1 MSVNEIWDGI
11 IMKTRRNFLK
21 LAALMPLT
29 AGFPLTASSTTPFSG
44 KFIVTVQARGA
55 WDVTCFCDPKT
66 NQTGEPAITNWS
78 NSGEVEEIGNIRFAP
93 FAKNQE
99 FFQKHAKKML
109 VINGVDSQTNSH
121 SIGETVN
128 WSGRTAT
135 GFPTLTAMYSAEMA
149 PSLPLSYMSFGSFSP
164 TEKLIRATQLGDLGQ
179 IGELL
184 KPNVGFDRPVVDEEL
199 WSLIRTFH
207 ANDSRAALSS
217 PTLLA
222 GNRSAHEA
230 YLSSLQAM
238 ESLVEFGAKLPSY
251 NELAPR
257 GEYGALKMQAQFAVL
272 GFKYGVSA
280 SADLSL
286 GGFDTHV
293 DNDSLQTSRL
303 AELTDGI
310 DYLWD
315 AAEEAGIA
323 DRLLV
328 IVGSDFS
335 RTPYYNSGAGKDHWP
350 VGSYI
355 IMEKGVGYTNKVV
368 AGTDELQNPRA
379 VDPATLEP
387 SNFGT
392 KILASHVH
400 DSLRDY
406 IGLSS
411 SILTGGFP
419 LNSAEKFNFFE

>member
-1 MSVNEIWDGI
+1 MT
-11 IMKTRRNFLK
+11 TRRSFLK
-21 LAALMPLT
+21 FSSFMPFL
-29 AGFPLTASSTTPFSG
+29 AGFPISARAATTFDG
-44 KFIVTVQARGA
+44 KYVVTVQARGA
-55 WDVTCFCDPKT
+55 WDVTLFCDPKI
-66 NQTGEPAITNWS
+66 NQYGEPIITNWS
-78 NSGEVEEIGNIRFAP
+78 EGNETQESGNILFAP
-93 FAKNQE
+93 FANNKE
-99 FFQKHAKKML
+99 FFEKHSNKML

-121 SIGETVN
+121 SIGEIVN
-128 WSGRTAT
+128 WSGRTAS
-135 GFPTLTAMYSAEMA
+135 GFPTLTAMYAAEKG
-149 PSLPLSYMSFGSFSP
+149 PLLPLSYLSFGSFSP
-164 TEKLIRATQLGDLGQ
+164 AANIIRSTQLGDVGQ
-179 IGELL
+179 IGQLL
-184 KPNVGFDRPVVDEEL
+184 RPNLGFDKPVVDEEL
-199 WSLIRTFH
+199 WSLIH
-207 ANDSRAALSS
+207 QLHSNDSRTALSS
-217 PTLLA
+217 SEIIA
-222 GNRSAHEA
+222 GNKASRAD
-230 YLSSLQAM
+230 YLSSLESM
-238 ESLVEFGAKLPSY
+238 EALVEFGAKLPTY

-257 GEYGALKMQAQFAVL
+257 GQYGALKMQAQFAVL

-286 GGFDTHV
+286 GGFDSHV

-328 IVGSDFS
+328 VVGSDFS

-368 AGTDELQNPRA
+368 AGTDELQNARA
-379 VDPATLEP
+379 VDLNTLEP

-392 KILASHVH
+392 KILTSHVH
-400 DSLRDY
+400 EALRDY

-411 SILTGGFP
+411 SSYTYGFP
-419 LNSAEKFNFFE
+419 LENTGKFKFFS